1 MGVEIVGGGLRFADF
16 RLEINEWRSRAGVTT
31 VAGANGSGKST
42 FLKSVLGLMP
52 LDEGRRESSVAD
64 AKLGYVPQNYR
75 QSLLPWQ
82 SCSQNFEVIQGID
95 VDKAETI
102 LRDLG
107 FHKSDFRKRPSQLS
121 GGQCQRIA
129 IVREL
134 SLDPDLIVFDEP
146 FASLDT
152 NTIEL
157 VSELIAR
164 FVEAGG
170 AALIASHQEL
180 NKRLSQLVTQE
191 LTITR
196 QSENLASLSVCE
208 R

>member
-1 MGVEIVGGGLRFADF
+1 MGVEIVGGGLRFEDF
-16 RLEINEWRSRAGVTT
+16 RLEINEWRSRPGVTT
-31 VAGANGSGKST
+31 VVGANGSGKST
-42 FLKSVLGLMP
+42 FLKSVLGLIP
-52 LDEGRRESSVAD
+52 LDEGRRESSVAE

-82 SCSQNFEVIQGID
+82 TCSQNFEVIQGIQ
-95 VDKAETI
+95 VDKAQAM
-102 LRDLG
+102 LHDLG
-107 FHKSDFRKRPSQLS
+107 FHKSDFQKRPSQLS

-146 FASLDT
+146 FASLDAK
-152 NTIEL
+152 TIVL
-157 VSELIAR
+157 VSKLIAK
-164 FVEAGG
+164 FVNLGG
-170 AALIASHQEL
+170 TALIASHQEL
-180 NKRLSQLVTQE
+180 NTHLSHLVTQE

-196 QSENLASLSVCE
+196 QSENLAKLSVCE